1 MIGVVA
7 GSAHMA
13 DMKALIRHHTSAV
26 QHDISLCL
34 SGVLPQHGDDSPSV
48 GDIHYMLS

>member
-1 MIGVVA
+1 MTSVVA

-13 DMKALIRHHTSAV
+13 DMKALTRHHISAAPHV
-26 QHDISLCL
+26 ISLCL
-34 SGVLPQHGDDSPSV
+34 SGALPSPEDDSLSV